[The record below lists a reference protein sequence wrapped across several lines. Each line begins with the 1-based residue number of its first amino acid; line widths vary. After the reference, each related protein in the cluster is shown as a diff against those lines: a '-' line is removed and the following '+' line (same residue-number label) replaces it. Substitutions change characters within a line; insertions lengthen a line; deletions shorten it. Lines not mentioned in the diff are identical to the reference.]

1 MIIVELADNETSNRW
16 CINFRNTSPGL
27 LHLRYDILVIDPTLE
42 HSFTNGTVGFI
53 WCQMEFLKGQYYWR
67 TGNTAELSWNQ
78 CMKSEHGLQSGVVDE
93 GRVIS
98 FNLLPTSFVWF
109 PREFFVWHLANKLK
123 NNNLQAQHIT
133 SGTGGNWQDKLV
145 ENYQLPLLVSR

>member
-1 MIIVELADNETSNRW
+1 MGFTIIVELADNETSNRW
-16 CINFRNTSPGL
+16 CINLRNTSPGL
-27 LHLRYDILVIDPTLE
+27 PTFAIRYPSYRSHTWTD
-42 HSFTNGTVGFI
+42 SFTNGTVGFI

-133 SGTGGNWQDKLV
+133 SGTGGNWQDNSL
-145 ENYQLPLLVSR
+145 